1 MGTECEDL
9 VAAWDFSVGISTEQ
23 ITDKSGNQLHGYLVN
38 LPTRGVCGHA
48 WDGSEHCWHKKPEHY
63 AAIHFH
69 NDDLYDCAWE
79 SDFEVRLPDNISSG
93 VYAIHLHSGSEEYYI
108 PFSVRPPRG
117 TKTAP
122 VAFILPTASY
132 MAYANNRMG
141 IDVPETEIVYR
152 TPNSDES
159 NRPFYAN
166 ASRNRPLAFMI
177 CTMTGVAYFTHR
189 A

>member
-1 MGTECEDL
+1 MAIWSTFQREGYVVMRGTE
-9 VAAWDFSVGISTEQ
+9 ANIAGI
-23 ITDKSGNQLHGYLVN
+23 IN
-38 LPTRGVCGHA
+38 
-48 WDGSEHCWHKKPEHY
+48 PEHY

-69 NDDLYDCAWE
+69 DDDLYDCAWE

-108 PFSVRPPRG
+108 PFSVPPPRG

-141 IDVPETEIVYR
+141 IDVPETEIVTGRLIQMNPIDLFMQTHPEIGLCFYDLHNDGSGVFYSSR
-152 TPNSDES
+152 L
-159 NRPFYAN
+159 RPIVNFATKT
-166 ASRNRPLAFMI
+166 NRPLRRCGFKS
-177 CTMTGVAYFTHR
+177 VAV
-189 A
+189 